1 MRSNQRLGLLLAVVL
16 VFLPNC
22 GKSSGGVLPPPPPS
36 ALSYATVTAVYTVG
50 MAIATNS
57 PTSAGGAV
65 TSYSVNPNLP
75 AGLSLSATT
84 GIISGTPTAVAAT
97 TTYTVTATNAGG
109 STTTAL
115 SITVN
120 AALSYVPSTA
130 VYTIHVPIT
139 PLSPSVAGAAATAYS
154 MSPPLPTGLNL
165 DLSTGIISGTPT
177 VLANTANY
185 TITATV
191 TGGSATTILNITVD
205 DVAASSQPVPN
216 IDQTITPLSPTGS
229 QFQQLNTGFTV
240 NGADWLAQDAA
251 ASVVSPDGNTL
262 LVLTSG
268 FNGVFNASSK
278 SNLDFEP
285 PQDSTEYVFV
295 YDISTHTPVQ
305 KQVVEVP
312 LATYHGIAFDPTS
325 TAANAHFYVS
335 GCTYDAVHTYTPRCQ
350 WPRLKTLTKIA
361 LGEETRVWRAQG
373 DDYRTFLSDF
383 VAAVPQFEFPEG
395 LSL

>member
-1 MRSNQRLGLLLAVVL
+1 MYLPNVNGGETPRHVLAPVTMEPEGSMRSNQRLGLLLAVVL

-139 PLSPSVAGAAATAYS
+139 PLSPSVAGAAATA
-154 MSPPLPTGLNL
+154 
-165 DLSTGIISGTPT
+165 
-177 VLANTANY
+177 
-185 TITATV
+185 
-191 TGGSATTILNITVD
+191 
-205 DVAASSQPVPN
+205 
-216 IDQTITPLSPTGS
+216 
-229 QFQQLNTGFTV
+229 
-240 NGADWLAQDAA
+240 
-251 ASVVSPDGNTL
+251 
-262 LVLTSG
+262 
-268 FNGVFNASSK
+268 
-278 SNLDFEP
+278 
-285 PQDSTEYVFV
+285 
-295 YDISTHTPVQ
+295 
-305 KQVVEVP
+305 
-312 LATYHGIAFDPTS
+312 
-325 TAANAHFYVS
+325 
-335 GCTYDAVHTYTPRCQ
+335 
-350 WPRLKTLTKIA
+350 
-361 LGEETRVWRAQG
+361 
-373 DDYRTFLSDF
+373 
-383 VAAVPQFEFPEG
+383 
-395 LSL
+395 